1 MMVIMIVT
9 LILVFIAM
17 VVIYMIMSKS
27 LDMIRIICG

>member
-9 LILVFIAM
+9 LIMVFIAM
-17 VVIYMIMSKS
+17 GVIYMIMGKP